1 MKMEFLN
8 ITAKDNKLI
17 KKIKKLVSSASF
29 RREDNSFVLEGQRL
43 VFDAVKNGY
52 LIDTLVVSES
62 YLKSAI
68 DLDIVANQKVLLP
81 DSLFKS
87 LCDTVNPQGILCVAK
102 MPDTVCDI
110 EKIEKGKYI
119 ILENTQ
125 DPANLGAIA
134 RTAEALGLSGLIVST
149 NGCDPFSP
157 KAQRAAMG
165 ALVRFPLYLSQ
176 DISADIKSL
185 QKKGFSVFA
194 SVVSDADCNISDVSY
209 DGSCAVI
216 IGNEANGVTEQLKSV
231 ADKKITIPMGG
242 RAESLN
248 AAAAAAIIIWEMVK

>member
-52 LIDTLVVSES
+52 LIDTLVVSKS

-110 EKIEKGKYI
+110 EKIDKGKYI

-176 DISADIKSL
+176 DISADIKCL

>member
-52 LIDTLVVSES
+52 LIDTLVVSKS

-185 QKKGFSVFA
+185 QKKEFSVFA

>member
-81 DSLFKS
+81 DSLF
-87 LCDTVNPQGILCVAK
+87 
-102 MPDTVCDI
+102 
-110 EKIEKGKYI
+110 
-119 ILENTQ
+119 
-125 DPANLGAIA
+125 
-134 RTAEALGLSGLIVST
+134 
-149 NGCDPFSP
+149 
-157 KAQRAAMG
+157 
-165 ALVRFPLYLSQ
+165 
-176 DISADIKSL
+176 
-185 QKKGFSVFA
+185 
-194 SVVSDADCNISDVSY
+194 
-209 DGSCAVI
+209 
-216 IGNEANGVTEQLKSV
+216 
-231 ADKKITIPMGG
+231 
-242 RAESLN
+242 
-248 AAAAAAIIIWEMVK
+248 

>member
-1 MKMEFLN
+1 
-8 ITAKDNKLI
+8 
-17 KKIKKLVSSASF
+17 
-29 RREDNSFVLEGQRL
+29 
-43 VFDAVKNGY
+43 
-52 LIDTLVVSES
+52 
-62 YLKSAI
+62 
-68 DLDIVANQKVLLP
+68 
-81 DSLFKS
+81 
-87 LCDTVNPQGILCVAK
+87 

-110 EKIEKGKYI
+110 EKIDKGKYI

-185 QKKGFSVFA
+185 QKKEFSVFA

>member
-1 MKMEFLN
+1 MEFLN

-185 QKKGFSVFA
+185 QKKEFSVFA